1 MRSFRRTILLFLGP
15 LLFLSCVTTTPV
27 RESEIP
33 GLDEATLLRLENL
46 LAEDE
51 VFSVLQDLTTLERE
65 NPDRWNGEYQDLR
78 RRTEQRL
85 EDRLAQKEDQEEWT
99 RALSLFRAL
108 RAVRGEEAYSRE
120 GEQSLMMKEAEALFQ
135 AGEVIPSLVSF
146 ARVLDFPLVTPDLLI
161 LWAERARDEGHRALV
176 TQIIGYLESRGEPL
190 PADLAEWE
198 AQKPT
203 TGELMSGTVTVWVN
217 RGIKLEQGMGY
228 ADRVIG
234 SGFFIDKRGY
244 LITNYHVISSE
255 VDPEYKGYS
264 RLFIRLP
271 GSGNDRIPAEVVGWD
286 PVFDIALLKTVYD
299 PGYVYSFKENE
310 SYRAGDTIYAIGS
323 PAGLENTITSGIVS
337 ATGRRLLEMGDSL
350 QVDVPIN
357 RGNSGGPL
365 LNPQGELVG
374 VVFAGIEQFEGINF
388 AIPSFWIA
396 PRIPSFYQGGKQ
408 DLPWLGLS
416 LFEGKQGLEVMYVFP
431 GSPAAR
437 GGLAR
442 GDLLVSLAGSEIST
456 LRDAQQRLLSLEG
469 QPLIRL
475 TWQRKE
481 ESQEGLLAPAVRPDN
496 PLEDALDND
505 ILEGWVVPFFGMTL
519 ESAGGKDYVI
529 RNVYPGLPADETGL
543 SVDDPLTIY
552 KWTYQEDPGVLLMQL
567 RVKKR
572 KAGFMESVIQLGN
585 YSRAGN
591 LL

>member
-1 MRSFRRTILLFLGP
+1 MTRFKKGVLLSSSV
-15 LLFLSCVTTTPV
+15 LFIFSCVTTAPV
-27 RESEIP
+27 RESEVP
-33 GLDEATLLRLENL
+33 NLDEATMIRLEKL
-46 LAEDE
+46 LADDE
-51 VFSVLQDLTTLERE
+51 VFAVLQDLTTLERE
-65 NPDRWNGEYQDLR
+65 NPDRWNGAYENLR
-78 RRTEQRL
+78 GRTEQRL
-85 EDRLAQKEDQEEWT
+85 EDKLAREEEKGDWS
-99 RALSLFRAL
+99 RALMLFRSL
-108 RAVRGEEAYSRE
+108 QAVKGDEDFSRE
-120 GEQSLMMKEAEALFQ
+120 AELSLMMKGAEALFQ
-135 AGEVIPSLVSF
+135 EGSVIPSLVSF
-146 ARVLDFPLVTPDLLI
+146 GKILDYPSIDTDLLI
-161 LWAERARDEGHRALV
+161 LWAERARAEGHRALV
-176 TQIIGYLESRGEPL
+176 TQIVGYLESRNEPV
-190 PADLAEWE
+190 PPDLTEWE
-198 AQKPT
+198 TKKPT
-203 TGELMSGTVTVWVN
+203 TQELMSGTVTIWVN

-255 VDPEYKGYS
+255 VDPKYKGYS
-264 RLFIRLP
+264 RLFIRLS
-271 GSGNDRIPAEVVGWD
+271 GRGNDKIPAEVVGWD

-357 RGNSGGPL
+357 SGNSGGAL
-365 LNPQGELVG
+365 LNPPGELVG
-374 VVFAGIEQFEGINF
+374 VVFAGIGQIEGINF

-396 PRIPSFYQGGKQ
+396 PRIPSFYRGGKQ

-416 LFEGKQGLEVMYVFP
+416 LYEAKQGLEVMYVFP

-437 GGLAR
+437 SGLVPGDIIKTLDGLAISSLR
-442 GDLLVSLAGSEIST
+442 ESQQKLLML
-456 LRDAQQRLLSLEG
+456 DG
-469 QPLIRL
+469 QPLVGL
-475 TWQRKE
+475 TWQRGE
-481 ESQEGLLAPAVRPDN
+481 EIQKGLLAPAVRPEN
-496 PLEDALDND
+496 PLEEAIEKD
-505 ILEGWVVPFFGMTL
+505 IFEGWVIPFFGMSL
-519 ESAGGKDYVI
+519 ESTGGKDYVI
-529 RNVYPGLPADETGL
+529 RNIYPGLTADETGL

-552 KWTYQEDPGVLLMQL
+552 KWDYQEEPGVLLVQL

-572 KAGFMESVIQLGN
+572 KAGFMESVIQLGS